1 MVKYIR
7 QRDEDQA
14 WSLSCLDA
22 VSRTCREND
31 KSCHKRYQRVKDQY
45 IDCLAGQAALFI
57 DITSKNRHRTDTDTQ
72 RKERLSQR
80 RKYDLADT
88 NLLNLAKIRL

>member
-1 MVKYIR
+1 MVKYIW

-22 VSRTCREND
+22 VSRTCRKND
-31 KSCHKRYQRVKDQY
+31 KSRHKRYQRVKDQY
-45 IDCLAGQAALFI
+45 IDRLAGQAALFI
-57 DITSKNRHRTDTDTQ
+57 DIASKNRHRTDTDTQ
-72 RKERLSQR
+72 REERLSQR

-88 NLLNLAKIRL
+88 NLLNLAKIRF